1 MNTLDHYLVLALD
14 LNLPMATT
22 GSALSTKTD
31 EAVLPV

>member
-1 MNTLDHYLVLALD
+1 LVLALD